1 MNKLKE
7 IQHLGIWK
15 KLIFFGGWKTIK
27 QMKRLQNP
35 RMVDGDDR
43 NDMVDI
49 EDMEH
54 QSEDVRSCVENHGK
68 QF

>member
-1 MNKLKE
+1 
-7 IQHLGIWK
+7 
-15 KLIFFGGWKTIK
+15 
-27 QMKRLQNP
+27 MKRLQNP
-35 RMVDGDDR
+35 MMINGDDR